1 VGVDSALTAVL
12 AAFGLSGA
20 AGLNAWLPL
29 FAAALA
35 DRLGLVELAAPFDE
49 LASTGGLV
57 VLGVL
62 MLADLVGDK
71 IPGVDHVLH
80 VLGLAVAPLSGAAL
94 FAGQTGDETDL
105 PTLLAILLGGG
116 TAGVVHAARAAL
128 RPASTASTAGL
139 GNPVLSV
146 GEDVGSLTLVV
157 LAFAVPLLAVVLLA
171 LLVVPFVRWR
181 RRRRR
186 TRAPLARGP
195 RDGSGRSR

>member
-1 VGVDSALTAVL
+1 MGVDSALSAVL

-35 DRLGLVELAAPFDE
+35 DRAGLVELAAPFDE
-49 LASTGGLV
+49 LASTGGLA
-57 VLGVL
+57 VLAVL

-94 FAGQTGDETDL
+94 FAGQTGDETEL

-116 TAGVVHAARAAL
+116 TAGLVHAARAAV
-128 RPASTASTAGL
+128 RPASTAGTAGL

-171 LLVVPFVRWR
+171 LLVVPFVRWWSR

-186 TRAPLARGP
+186 P
-195 RDGSGRSR
+195 R